1 MAGPGFPG
9 TLFQSLGP
17 HFFTRFPFS
26 LFQAQGRL
34 CLPKWIYL
42 VWGKWYKI
50 KSLASTWPVAT
61 EYWWEGG
68 RQCRRWPP
76 WWWHQM
82 RPVGP
87 PWMNLQNSCGGG
99 VNKLYCTTSFIF
111 GIYWPLKESLFWV
124 FWLYSREEC
133 QISLHVYNF
142 KNCCF
147 GSLLLSLEVPKSF
160 RISVSRSPF
169 HSKLHEHE
177 PNNLRWRTLT
187 ELEGGGAWTK
197 IYWITE

>member
-87 PWMNLQNSCGGG
+87 PWMNLQNSWGGST
-99 VNKLYCTTSFIF
+99 NYIAQL
-111 GIYWPLKESLFWV
+111 PLILGYIGRSKSPYFE
-124 FWLYSREEC
+124 
-133 QISLHVYNF
+133 
-142 KNCCF
+142 CF
-147 GSLLLSLEVPKSF
+147 GFIHAKNVKSVCMYT
-160 RISVSRSPF
+160 ISKIVVLGPF
-169 HSKLHEHE
+169 F
-177 PNNLRWRTLT
+177 
-187 ELEGGGAWTK
+187 
-197 IYWITE
+197 